1 MPVFLLAG
9 ILATTVATAIA
20 GVLAQA
26 VGMPVAV
33 LVAVAVAAPVAFL
46 ADVVVQAAA
55 CGRVNLVA
63 FREAGLALA
72 AALGCCALLGFPA
85 RPGLDVAATALA
97 AQLAGARLGC
107 LAAGCCYGR
116 PSRLGV
122 RYTQAHVDFGFPAA
136 LVGVPLAAVP
146 AWEAGA
152 LALLTAAGAALAS
165 AAPAGTAFGVVL
177 GAYAAVRAGGDG
189 FRGDPGRP
197 RRGAVSSV
205 VWVAAGVGAGLLAAA
220 AVGLLPAVVGVAGC
234 VALGVAAARIASLRS
249 PTRARLARLL
259 APDHIVEFATLI
271 TATGSGVTSAGLR
284 ISARRV
290 PTADGPVPLYS
301 FSAAPPLASGEVR
314 ALAKLLRALTHPHER
329 LQIVPGQ
336 TGVVHLVAVPACVT
350 VG

>member
-1 MPVFLLAG
+1 VFLLAG
-9 ILATTVATAIA
+9 ILATAMATAIA
-20 GVLAQA
+20 GVLARA
-26 VGMPVAV
+26 VGMPATV
-33 LVAVAVAAPVAFL
+33 LVAMAVAAPAAFL

-55 CGRVNLVA
+55 RGRVNLVA

-72 AALGCCALLGFPA
+72 AALGCSVLLGYPA
-85 RPGLDVAATALA
+85 RPGLDVAAAALA

-122 RYTQAHVDFGFPAA
+122 AYTQAHVDLGFPAA

-152 LALLTAAGAALAS
+152 LALLTVAGAGLAS
-165 AAPAGTAFGVVL
+165 AAPAGTAFGVVV
-177 GAYAAVRAGGDG
+177 GAYSAVRAGGDG

-205 VWVAAGVGAGLLAAA
+205 VWVAAGVGVGLLATA

-234 VALGVAAARIASLRS
+234 VALGVAAARIASSRS
-249 PTRARLARLL
+249 PGRARAARLL
-259 APDHIVEFATLI
+259 APDHIVEFATLV

-284 ISARRV
+284 VSARRV
-290 PTADGPVPLYS
+290 PTAEGPVPLYS
-301 FSAAPPLASGEVR
+301 LSAAPPLVSGEVK
-314 ALAKLLRALTHPHER
+314 ALVRLLRGLVHPHDR
-329 LQIVPGQ
+329 LQIVPGR
-336 TGVVHLVAVPACVT
+336 TGVVHLVAASAPDT